1 MTNLNMPAQMCLKRL
16 PALTTLT
23 ALLVS
28 ASCWAAD
35 GNGGT
40 NDLRLQNFDPSRL
53 VRFSTPQQA
62 DAKRRELVRFI
73 WPEGLPTGVL
83 PEVTP
88 DIGVQAFNTNL
99 PGIAPSLVASVDQIE
114 TRIVPFDFRST
125 AYLLHPLATNSN
137 TRRLVIYHSGHRQQ
151 LTEWAG
157 GDDVINRVLA
167 KGFTV
172 LALDMP
178 LYGWNRTNNTFRLS
192 GQTGMMTFNN
202 DPRAQPYPH
211 EDMFKKLASLPP
223 GTLFRFF
230 LEPVVQG
237 VNHFLMTNPGADVT
251 MIGISGG
258 GWTTHMAAAVDSR
271 IKRSFPV
278 AGSLPLYAREFSPG
292 SAGDVEQFHPAL
304 YGETDADGDGVTDTA
319 SGIASWLEIYALGG
333 CGDGRQQIQILNL
346 RDPCCFNGDV
356 FKTYADFVP
365 ALVRNLGKGE
375 WGFYSDANDRHWIS
389 SNVINQVVE
398 PAFSGTAGARK
409 IRDAAVMPPT
419 YLWSLTPEQWQQQ
432 VNVPDEIAPIDAP
445 FPMPQLKRPDFPNR
459 SFSIADFGAVADGR
473 TKSTAA
479 IAEAIAAC
487 SKAGGGKVIVPA
499 GRWLTGPI
507 HLKSNI
513 HLFLSEGST
522 LLFSQ
527 DFKDYLPV
535 VFVRWAGHECYNFSP
550 FIYARDCENIAITGP
565 GKLDGQGQPW
575 WTWVGDKEKEATQ
588 KIYNA
593 EENGIPVRDRVFG
606 IEGYGLRPEFVSPI
620 SCTNVLFEGFTLV
633 DGPFWSV
640 NPVYCQ
646 NVIVRNLKIITRH
659 ANGDGVNANSCRN
672 MLIEHC
678 YFQTDDDAIAIKSG
692 MNADGRRVNKPC
704 ENIVVRHIYSKGPR
718 WGSISIGSDM
728 SGGVKNVFIQDVRFD
743 ETLLGFQIKSAP
755 RRGGYVEDVWV
766 EDVRAR
772 NLNWSLFYI
781 NANYT
786 AEPKAAKPSP
796 VAPPRVRN
804 IHLKNLAGSQ
814 IASPNRPPI
823 VIEGFPDKPVEQI
836 TLENVECSGQDGV
849 ALRHVRNVRLNNVL
863 VNQRTGPAIRVEDGR
878 ALVIKDTRSVQAED
892 TFLSV
897 HGAQSRNIV
906 LTRSAPTKTVQK
918 VVLDPGVPSDAV
930 DNELQ

>member
-1 MTNLNMPAQMCLKRL
+1 MNTRFIFLAKLSAMLVLAQ
-16 PALTTLT
+16 
-23 ALLVS
+23 
-28 ASCWAAD
+28 AAVAIPPEMAVY
-35 GNGGT
+35 
-40 NDLRLQNFDPSRL
+40 DPSKQI
-53 VRFSTPQQA
+53 RFSTPA
-62 DAKRRELVRFI
+62 HAEAKRQELIHFI
-73 WPEGLPTGVL
+73 WADGLPSNTL
-83 PEVTP
+83 PTVTRNIAA
-88 DIGVQAFNTNL
+88 DVFDRYL
-99 PGIAPSLVASVDQIE
+99 PGIERKSVTAVDKLDADIAPYDFHSV
-114 TRIVPFDFRST
+114 S
-125 AYLLHPLATNSN
+125 YLLHPLKTNVN
-137 TRRLVIYHSGHRQQ
+137 TGNLVIYHSGHRRSVD
-151 LTEWAG
+151 EWAG
-157 GDDVINRVLA
+157 GDDVINRLLGE
-167 KGFTV
+167 GFTV
-172 LALDMP
+172 LVMDMP
-178 LYGWNRTNNTFRLS
+178 FYGWNADDTIKLPEGRVTITREKREN
-192 GQTGMMTFNN
+192 
-202 DPRAQPYPH
+202 PH
-211 EDMFKKLASLPP
+211 EEMFKKFLPKLP
-223 GTLFRFF
+223 NEGAIFRFF

-237 VNHFLMTNPGADVT
+237 INYFLQTKPGAEVA
-251 MIGISGG
+251 MVGISGG
-258 GWTTHMAAAVDSR
+258 GWAATLAPAVDMR

-278 AGSLPLYAREFSPG
+278 AGTYPLYCRTKPFPTFSHDIEQYYDPLYREIDS
-292 SAGDVEQFHPAL
+292 
-304 YGETDADGDGVTDTA
+304 DGDGITDTA
-319 SGIASWLEIYALGG
+319 AGVASWLEIYTLGAFG
-333 CGDGRQQIQILNL
+333 PGRRQVQILNYN
-346 RDPCCFNGDV
+346 DTCCFFGDA
-356 FKTYADFVP
+356 FKTYSNFVP
-365 ALVRNLGKGE
+365 GVVRKLDQGE

-389 SNVINQVVE
+389 SNVIHQVIE
-398 PAFSGTAGARK
+398 PALMGTAGISNSRDTAAR
-409 IRDAAVMPPT
+409 PPVT
-419 YLWSLTPEQWQQQ
+419 PWSLTPEQWQKQA
-432 VNVPDEIAPIDAP
+432 NVPDEIAPIAAP
-445 FPMPQLKRPDFPNR
+445 FPMPQLKRPVFPNR

-473 TKSTAA
+473 TKNTAA

-507 HLKSNI
+507 RLQSNI
-513 HLFLSEGST
+513 HLYLSEGAT

-575 WTWVGDKEKEATQ
+575 WNWVGDKEEEATR

-606 IEGYGLRPEFVSPI
+606 IEGYGLRPEFISPI
-620 SCTNVLFEGFTLV
+620 GCTNVLFEGFTLV

-646 NVIVRNLKIITRH
+646 NVIARNLKIITRH

-678 YFQTDDDAIAIKSG
+678 YFQTDDDAVAIKSG

-728 SGGVKNVFIQDVRFD
+728 SGGVKNVLIQDVRFD

-836 TLENVECSGQDGV
+836 TFEDVECSGQDGV
-849 ALRHVRNVRLNNVL
+849 ALRHVRNATLRRVT
-863 VNQRTGPAIRVEDGR
+863 VNQRSGPAIRGEDVR
-878 ALVIKDTRSVQAED
+878 DLVIED
-892 TFLSV
+892 AKSSRDEDVLLEV
-897 HGAQSRNIV
+897 NGPQSRNIV
-906 LTRSAPTKTVQK
+906 LKTGTPSPSKQRI
-918 VVLDPGVPSDAV
+918 VLGCGVSPDAV
-930 DNELQ
+930 R

>member
-1 MTNLNMPAQMCLKRL
+1 MK
-16 PALTTLT
+16 
-23 ALLVS
+23 LLS
-28 ASCWAAD
+28 
-35 GNGGT
+35 
-40 NDLRLQNFDPSRL
+40 
-53 VRFSTPQQA
+53 
-62 DAKRRELVRFI
+62 
-73 WPEGLPTGVL
+73 
-83 PEVTP
+83 
-88 DIGVQAFNTNL
+88 
-99 PGIAPSLVASVDQIE
+99 
-114 TRIVPFDFRST
+114 
-125 AYLLHPLATNSN
+125 
-137 TRRLVIYHSGHRQQ
+137 
-151 LTEWAG
+151 
-157 GDDVINRVLA
+157 
-167 KGFTV
+167 
-172 LALDMP
+172 
-178 LYGWNRTNNTFRLS
+178 
-192 GQTGMMTFNN
+192 
-202 DPRAQPYPH
+202 
-211 EDMFKKLASLPP
+211 PP

-445 FPMPQLKRPDFPNR
+445 FPMPQVKRPVFPNR

-487 SKAGGGKVIVPA
+487 SKAGGGKVVVPA

-513 HLFLSEGST
+513 HLYLSEGAT

-527 DFKDYLPV
+527 EFKDYLPV
-535 VFVRWAGHECYNFSP
+535 VFVRWAGHECYNYSP
-550 FIYARDCENIAITGP
+550 LIYAKDCQNIAITGP
-565 GKLDGQGQPW
+565 GKLDGQGEPW
-575 WTWVGDKEKEATQ
+575 WSWVGDKEEESTR

-593 EENGIPVRDRVFG
+593 EENGIPVKDRIFG
-606 IEGYGLRPEFVSPI
+606 IEGAGLRPEFIEPI
-620 SCTNVLFEGFTLV
+620 NCTNVLFEGFTLV

-640 NPVYCQ
+640 NPVYCE
-646 NVIVRNLKIITRH
+646 NVIARNLKVLTRH
-659 ANGDGVNANSCRN
+659 PNGDGVNANSCRN

-678 YFQTDDDAIAIKSG
+678 YFQTDDDAVAIKSG
-692 MNADGRRVNKPC
+692 MNADGRRVNKAC

-718 WGSISIGSDM
+718 WGSISIGSDI
-728 SGGVKNVFIQDVRFD
+728 SGGVKNVFVQDVRFD
-743 ETLLGFQIKSAP
+743 GTLLGFQIKSAP

-781 NANYT
+781 DANYQ

-796 VAPPRVRN
+796 VSPPRVRN

-823 VIEGFPDKPVEQI
+823 VIEGFPDKPLEHI

-849 ALRHVRNVRLNNVL
+849 ALRHVRNATLRSVT
-863 VNQRTGPAIRVEDGR
+863 VNQRSGPAIRGEDVGD
-878 ALVIKDTRSVQAED
+878 LVIED
-892 TFLSV
+892 AKSSRDEDVLLEV
-897 HGAQSRNIV
+897 DGPQSRNIV
-906 LTRSAPTKTVQK
+906 LKTATPSPSKQRI
-918 VVLDPGVPSDAV
+918 VLGRGVSPDAV
-930 DNELQ
+930 RQ